1 MGCFH
6 SFRTRLMIDAREK
19 EASLLPGNIIE
30 RTLIEPCAA
39 MSEVDVMYS
48 LRKIGARVICSARLK
63 AEDTA
68 PLMTGRVT
76 VLPPKK
82 A

>member
-1 MGCFH
+1 M
-6 SFRTRLMIDAREK
+6 
-19 EASLLPGNIIE
+19 IE

-39 MSEVDVMYS
+39 IRDVEVMYS
-48 LRKIGARVICSARLK
+48 LRNMGARVICSAREK
-63 AEDTA
+63 AVDNA
-68 PLMTGRVT
+68 PPITGRVT